1 MAGEVQWVSDREVR
15 WQVPFAALDG
25 KKYRVDIYSEG
36 WVWEPVVLKGGA
48 NPFYTQEDDDDD
60 VFMPIRT
67 SSGYLTVICENMEL
81 IDEILPNDD
90 HDRYVELMDVT
101 DELNEVCVWNGFI
114 APDQYSGT
122 WDKTPFEFQLPLL
135 SPLAASRGTR
145 FMPLERMMNVY
156 ELLTRI
162 FNQYIECHPDYF
174 MFAVLDD
181 GSPDMVPFLSAVL
194 VDSIF
199 MPNKDDDNIP
209 VFGSDPLPPLK
220 SKCQSAVDVLE
231 ALCKAFGY
239 VLTETP
245 DTYYFSA
252 PDKTNVY
259 RRVTWENLSQN
270 GYLLATLNNQ
280 QFPTIAGSDHIRNL
294 LPGKSLVRVWCEF
307 TDLEELATLDLTK
320 CDVKR
325 PGDYF
330 TDNTDREKEGCV
342 EYLRFSSNYT
352 SWQYVNNPPGG
363 VPLENIINVQ
373 WENFRANE
381 RVNIGGNWINYGTTA
396 SQSVSD
402 FRNYGFPSEE
412 ALVVTLA
419 EDDYSGSLFAAEMVS
434 DKKYSAINLQNGLN
448 VNFTAEFSKSFKNYT
463 FDDELDDKYIKI
475 YCVLKWGDYYFQHD
489 VGLRRDDPRQLGPA
503 WNTAFHIFSMGLA
516 SLDKKQF
523 NPFHRE
529 NSGALFHVPD
539 DMYEEL
545 QGNISLMFYT
555 FSETQGVKMFRITNL
570 VISHDERFVRNP
582 VPIAIDYG
590 LTDYRQSL
598 SAFRLSEYSYKQMLT
613 SRCIGWSQSGI
624 EIEEPLTDISYE
636 QLLLSRLA
644 QWYDRTI
651 EQLSVTVENEDI
663 EPGVRIVRGN
673 AKYIVL
679 SRTVD
684 WRNGQ
689 RILTLQRMYDEQPQS
704 ET

>member
-1 MAGEVQWVSDREVR
+1 MEGEVQWVSDREVR

-25 KKYRVDIYSEG
+25 KKYRVDIFSEG
-36 WVWEPVVLKGGA
+36 WAWEPEVLKGGA

-60 VFMPIRT
+60 VFSPIRT
-67 SSGYLTVICENMEL
+67 SSGYLTVIVENLQL
-81 IDEILPNDD
+81 IDDILPDDD
-90 HDRYVELMDVT
+90 HDRYVELVDVT
-101 DELNEVCVWNGFI
+101 DELNEVCVWNGYM

-122 WDKTPFEFQLPLL
+122 WDKTPFELQLPLL
-135 SPLAASRGTR
+135 SPLEASRGTR
-145 FMPLERMMNVY
+145 FMPLERMMNVS

-162 FNQYIECHPDYF
+162 FSQYIECHPDYF

-199 MPNKDDDNIP
+199 RPQNDDENIP
-209 VFGSDPLPPLK
+209 VFGSDLLPPLK
-220 SKCQSAVDVLE
+220 SKCYSAVDVLE

-252 PDKTNVY
+252 PDKTNVF
-259 RRVTWENLSQN
+259 RRVTWEDLSQN

-320 CDVKR
+320 CDVKM
-325 PGDYF
+325 PGNYF
-330 TDNTDREKEGCV
+330 TDYSDLEKDGCV
-342 EYLRFSSNYT
+342 EYLRFSNNYT
-352 SWQYVNNPPGG
+352 SWQYVDDPPGG
-363 VPLENIINVQ
+363 RPLENMINVQ
-373 WENFRANE
+373 WANFRADE

-396 SQSVSD
+396 SQSMSD

-412 ALVVTLA
+412 ALVVTL
-419 EDDYSGSLFAAEMVS
+419 EGENSGALFAAEMVS
-434 DKKYSAINLQNGLN
+434 DRKYSAINLQNGLN
-448 VNFTAEFSKSFKNYT
+448 VNFTAEFSKSFRNYT
-463 FDDELDDKYIKI
+463 FGDELDDKYIKI

-503 WNTAFHIFSMGLA
+503 WSTTFQIFSMGLA

-529 NSGALFHVPD
+529 NSGALFDVPD

-545 QGNISLMFYT
+545 QGNITLMFYT
-555 FSETQGVKMFRITNL
+555 FSETQGVKMFRIKDL
-570 VISHDERFVRNP
+570 VISHNERYVRNP
-582 VPIAIDYG
+582 VPVATDYG

-613 SRCIGWSQSGI
+613 TRCIGWSQAGI
-624 EIEEPLTDISYE
+624 EIEEPLTDTSYE
-636 QLLLSRLA
+636 ELLLSRLA

-651 EQLSVTVENEDI
+651 EQLSVTVENEDV
-663 EPGVRIVRGN
+663 EPGARIVRGTD
-673 AKYIVL
+673 KYIVV
-679 SRTVD
+679 SRTRD
-684 WRNGQ
+684 WRNGRQ
-689 RILTLQRMYDEQPQS
+689 ILTIQRMYDEQPQS

>member
-1 MAGEVQWVSDREVR
+1 MAGEVQWTSNREVR
-15 WQVPFAALDG
+15 WQVPFVSRDN

-67 SSGYLTVICENMEL
+67 SSGYLTVIVEDMQL

-90 HDRYVELMDVT
+90 HDRYVELIDET
-101 DELNEVCVWNGFI
+101 DTLNEVCVWNGFL
-114 APDQYSGT
+114 APDQYSGM
-122 WDKTPFEFQLPLL
+122 WDKTPFELQLPLL
-135 SPLAASRGTR
+135 SPLAAARGTR

-194 VDSIF
+194 VDSFF

-220 SKCQSAVDVLE
+220 SKCHSAVDVLE

-252 PDKTNVY
+252 PDKANVY

-294 LPGKSLVRVWCEF
+294 LPGKSLVRVWCEYA
-307 TDLEELATLDLTK
+307 DLQELATLDLTK
-320 CDVKR
+320 CDVKM
-325 PGDYF
+325 PGNHFRDYS
-330 TDNTDREKEGCV
+330 DLEKEGCV

-363 VPLENIINVQ
+363 VPLENLINVQ

-448 VNFTAEFSKSFKNYT
+448 VNFTAEFSKSFKKYT

-529 NSGALFHVPD
+529 NSGALFDVPD

-555 FSETQGVKMFRITNL
+555 FSETQGVKMFRIKDL
-570 VISHDERFVRNP
+570 VISHNERFVRTP
-582 VPIAIDYG
+582 VPTATDYG

-613 SRCIGWSQSGI
+613 TRCIGWSQAGI
-624 EIEEPLTDISYE
+624 EVEEPLTDISYE